1 MTSLPAL
8 ESFVRPSVLYIGLQK
23 TGSSF
28 LRAYFTNH
36 PELFWT
42 RQAPR
47 LQSVGLAPTYLDSV
61 AEELRDKYHGRRKD
75 ACAAWIDMYEAV
87 GLGYRLQGEVR
98 WTDGLMLRS
107 EEPFPANLLWDPP
120 SFFAEIA
127 RMVPDLKIV
136 LTIRAQPEWLYSNY
150 HHYAQLIPP
159 EHRTF
164 EDFLNTAEGK
174 VCAATAHFDRLVE
187 TLYLVF
193 GKDQLHVLPLE
204 ELERQQEAAL
214 IELCRFLGCR
224 YAPFA
229 PKEESFNRG
238 LDYRVAERG
247 GTIKIAELGG
257 RESTVPRQSLL
268 NRLLGKR
275 PEDFSQ
281 IPPKAALRTRHSAML
296 SGLYALG
303 NRRLAALLDRDLA
316 GLGYP
321 V

>member
-8 ESFVRPSVLYIGLQK
+8 ETFARPSVLYIGLQK

-47 LQSVGLAPTYLDSV
+47 LQSVGLAPTYLDCA
-61 AEELRDKYHGRRKD
+61 AEELRDKYHGRFKD
-75 ACAAWIDMYEAV
+75 ACAAWIDMYEAI
-87 GLGYRLQGEVR
+87 GLGYRLRGKMR
-98 WTDGLMLRS
+98 WTEELMLRS
-107 EEPFPANLLWDPP
+107 ERPFPASLLWDPP

-159 EHRTF
+159 KHRAF
-164 EDFLNTAEGK
+164 EDFLNTAEGR
-174 VCAATAHFDRLVE
+174 VCVAAAHFDRLVE
-187 TLYLVF
+187 VLYLVF
-193 GKDQLHVLPLE
+193 GKSQLHVLSLE

-214 IELCRFLGCR
+214 MELCRFLGCR

-229 PKEESFNRG
+229 PKEVSFNRG
-238 LDYRVAERG
+238 LDYRALEG
-247 GTIKIAELGG
+247 SESITIAEPGQAPMARPL
-257 RESTVPRQSLL
+257 SLL

-281 IPPKAALRTRHSAML
+281 IPSKATLRTRHNAML

-303 NRRLAALLDRDLA
+303 NRRLCALLDRDLA

-321 V
+321 I